1 MATDKRPVE
10 FVLGANDSAALAA
23 FNRVHAKLE
32 GLLAPLHRV
41 QAAMAMPL
49 NTAGLGRFT
58 NQLGEL
64 RNAMQ
69 AVPIAGTLFAVG
81 GVAAATKSLIS
92 NAAASAAALGNLK
105 DLSDTYKIS
114 TESLQVYKEMGA
126 DVNLGIEE
134 LAKGVGFLQVK
145 LANARGGDAE
155 ALQML
160 AGVGIDQSMLN
171 KDIDSVMQKIMEAFE
186 SSTTD
191 ADDALKILFAKGI
204 LGKGGPAMIPF
215 LEQGPKAFRE
225 AMMKMRAEGRLFA
238 DSVIGGADTVSDRWD
253 AMLRRIGGVK
263 TRVGLE
269 MSPMLESVNKAV
281 DGFLSGP
288 AKETLIETFREMGAA
303 IAKAAP
309 EFVDNIPSIVKSL
322 AKLFSGLNQFA
333 KAVGWDKIVI
343 GIGVMLASPFIV
355 GAGRIAFAMLMA
367 SKAALVMGA
376 NLAIMAAGGL
386 AAAATGTMAWFTAL
400 TAIGFGG
407 ASAIGLLLT
416 PLLVVAGLGL
426 LIYAHWDKLKAL
438 FLGFWEG
445 FTEGM
450 KPVGDMLEALWKG
463 IKPVFDG
470 IGEALGLIGNKTG
483 SSEESLKA
491 WGKAG
496 KAAGEIVA
504 GAFKVVLTPITA
516 VADAI
521 FSVVAGVQALRGVDY
536 VLPNLTAK
544 LWPGQVASGAGGVP
558 AATVGGAAP
567 AIAQPG
573 GRQEVGGR
581 VELVITNEGRALVQR
596 LEATSGTEITARTG
610 AMFGGGR

>member
-32 GLLAPLHRV
+32 GLLSPLHRV

-81 GVAAATKSLIS
+81 GVAAATKSLVS
-92 NAAASAAALGNLK
+92 LAAASVGALGKLK
-105 DLSDTYKIS
+105 DLSDTFKVG

-126 DVNLGIEE
+126 DVGVGVEE

-145 LANARGGDAE
+145 LAEARGGDAG
-155 ALQML
+155 AIQML
-160 AGVGIDQSMLN
+160 AGVGIDKKMLN
-171 KDIDSVMQKIMEAFE
+171 KDIDTVMQKIMKVFE

-191 ADDALKILFAKGI
+191 GDAALKLLFSKG
-204 LGKGGPAMIPF
+204 LFGKGGTALIPF
-215 LEQGPKAFRE
+215 LEQGPKAFRD
-225 AMMKMRAEGRLFA
+225 ALKKMREEGRIFS
-238 DSVIGGADTVSDRWD
+238 DGTIGSADTVSDKWD
-253 AMLRRIGGVK
+253 AMIRKIGGVK
-263 TRVGLE
+263 TRIGLA
-269 MSPMLESVNKAV
+269 MSPMLESITKAV
-281 DGFLSGP
+281 EEFLSGP
-288 AKETLIETFREMGAA
+288 AKDTLIETFREMGQS

-309 EFVDNIPSIVKSL
+309 EFIGNIPAIVKSL
-322 AKLFSGLNQFA
+322 AKLFAGVNQFTR
-333 KAVGWDKIVI
+333 AVGWDKIVI

-355 GAGRIAFAMLMA
+355 GAGRIAFALLMA

-376 NLAIMAAGGL
+376 NLTIMAAGGL
-386 AAAATGTMAWFTAL
+386 AAAATATAAWFTSL
-400 TAIGFGG
+400 TALGFGG

-426 LIYAHWDKLKAL
+426 LLYAHWDKLKAL
-438 FLGFWEG
+438 FIGFWEG

-463 IKPVFDG
+463 VKPVFVG
-470 IGEALGLIGNKTG
+470 IGEALGLIGDKTG

-496 KAAGEIVA
+496 KAAGELVA
-504 GAFKVVLTPITA
+504 GVFKGVLTVFT
-516 VADAI
+516 VLADAI
-521 FSVVAGVQALRGVDY
+521 FSVVAGVQALRGVEYD
-536 VLPNLTAK
+536 LPNLTAK
-544 LWPGQVASGAGGVP
+544 LWPGRVALGAGGIP
-558 AATVGGAAP
+558 AVDVGASAP
-567 AIAQPG
+567 AIAQAG

-581 VELVITNEGRALVQR
+581 LEVLITNEGRALVQR
-596 LEATSGTEITARTG
+596 VEATPGTEITARTG
-610 AMFGGGR
+610 SMFGGGR